1 VHKKMKKA
9 IVIYETT
16 YGYTETMAKAIV
28 KGLKEAGVEVE
39 LKKVM
44 AVNADEL
51 KDFDAVVLG
60 CPTYH
65 HDLITT
71 VKTFLFKMKNAGL
84 KGKVGAAFGAYG
96 FSGES
101 VEMIYDT
108 MKHIFEMDV
117 VEPAFKLKSTEVIT
131 GEKECKEFG
140 KKIAAKI
147 KIKRR

>member
-1 VHKKMKKA
+1 M
-9 IVIYETT
+9 
-16 YGYTETMAKAIV
+16 
-28 KGLKEAGVEVE
+28 
-39 LKKVM
+39 
-44 AVNADEL
+44 
-51 KDFDAVVLG
+51 
-60 CPTYH
+60 
-65 HDLITT
+65 ITT

-140 KKIAAKI
+140 NKIAAKI
-147 KIKRR
+147 T

>member
-1 VHKKMKKA
+1 MKKA

-16 YGYTETMAKAIV
+16 YGYTETMAKAIE

-39 LKKVM
+39 MKKVM

-65 HDLITT
+65 HDMIGTM
-71 VKTFLFKMKNAGL
+71 KTFLFKMKKAEL
-84 KGKVGAAFGAYG
+84 KGKIGATFGSYG
-96 FSGES
+96 WSGES
-101 VEMIYDT
+101 VEMMSDT

-117 VEPAFKLKSTEVIT
+117 IEPAFKLKSTEVVTI

-147 KIKRR
+147 A

>member
-1 VHKKMKKA
+1 MAKA

-16 YGYTETMAKAIV
+16 YGYTETMAKAIE

-44 AVNADEL
+44 AVNTDEL
-51 KDFDAVVLG
+51 KDVDAIVLG

-65 HDLITT
+65 HDMIGTM
-71 VKTFLFKMKNAGL
+71 KTFLFKMKNAEL
-84 KGKVGAAFGAYG
+84 KGKIGAVFGAYG
-96 FSGES
+96 WSGES
-101 VEMIYDT
+101 VEMMSDT

-117 VEPAFKLKSTEVIT
+117 IEPGLKMKGTEVVT

-140 KKIAAKI
+140 QKIAAKI
-147 KIKRR
+147 T

>member
-1 VHKKMKKA
+1 MAKA

-16 YGYTETMAKAIV
+16 YGYTETMAKAIE
-28 KGLKEAGVEVE
+28 KGLKAAGVEVE

-44 AVNADEL
+44 AANADEL

-65 HDLITT
+65 HDMITT
-71 VKTFLFKMKNAGL
+71 VKTFLFKMKDAGL

-101 VEMIYDT
+101 VEMIHDT

-117 VEPAFKLKSTEVIT
+117 IEPAFKLKSTEILT
-131 GEKECKEFG
+131 IGEQESKEFG

-147 KIKRR
+147 T

>member
-1 VHKKMKKA
+1 MAKA

-28 KGLKEAGVEVE
+28 AGLEETGVDVE
-39 LKKVM
+39 LKRVLSAK
-44 AVNADEL
+44 AEDL

-65 HDLITT
+65 HDMITT
-71 VKTFLFKMKNAGL
+71 VKTFLFKMNDAGL

-101 VEMIYDT
+101 IDMIYDT

-117 VEPAFKLKSTEVIT
+117 IEPAFKQKTSEVIT

-147 KIKRR
+147 T

>member
-1 VHKKMKKA
+1 MGMEKA

-28 KGLKEAGVEVE
+28 AGLKEAGVEVE
-39 LKKVM
+39 LKRVLSAKV
-44 AVNADEL
+44 DEL

-65 HDLITT
+65 HDMIST
-71 VKTFLFKMKNAGL
+71 VKTFLFAMKNAGL

-96 FSGES
+96 WSGES
-101 VEMIYDT
+101 IEMMSDT

-117 VEPAFKLKSTEVIT
+117 IEPGLKMKGTEVLT

-140 KKIAAKI
+140 KKIAEQI
-147 KIKRR
+147 T

>member
-1 VHKKMKKA
+1 MKVERKEMAKA

-28 KGLKEAGVEVE
+28 AGLKEAGVEVE
-39 LKKVM
+39 LKRVLG
-44 AVNADEL
+44 VNADEL
-51 KDFDAVVLG
+51 KNFDAIVLG

-65 HDLITT
+65 HDMITT
-71 VKTFLFKMKNAGL
+71 VKTFLFKMKDAGL

-117 VEPAFKLKSTEVIT
+117 IEPAFKLKSTEVVTT
-131 GEKECKEFG
+131 GDKEGKEFG

-147 KIKRR
+147 T

>member
-1 VHKKMKKA
+1 MAKA

-28 KGLKEAGVEVE
+28 AGLKEAGVDAE
-39 LKKVM
+39 LKRVLS
-44 AVNADEL
+44 VNADEL
-51 KDFDAVVLG
+51 KNFDAIVLG

-65 HDLITT
+65 HDMITT
-71 VKTFLFKMKNAGL
+71 VKTFLFKMKDAGL
-84 KGKVGAAFGAYG
+84 KGKVGVAFGAYG

-117 VEPAFKLKSTEVIT
+117 IEPAFKLKSTEVVTI
-131 GEKECKEFG
+131 GDKEGKEFG

-147 KIKRR
+147 T

>member
-1 VHKKMKKA
+1 MGMAKA

-16 YGYTETMAKAIV
+16 YGYTEMMAKAIE

-39 LKKVM
+39 LKRVLSAK
-44 AVNADEL
+44 ADEL

-65 HDLITT
+65 HDMITT
-71 VKTFLFKMKNAGL
+71 VKTFLFAMKNAGL

-101 VEMIYDT
+101 VEMIHDT

-117 VEPAFKLKSTEVIT
+117 IEPAFKLKTSEVIAI
-131 GEKECKEFG
+131 GEKEGKEFG
-140 KKIAAKI
+140 KNIAANI
-147 KIKRR
+147 A

>member
-1 VHKKMKKA
+1 MAKAKA

-16 YGYTETMAKAIV
+16 YGYTETMAKGIE
-28 KGLKEAGVEVE
+28 KGLKAAGVEVE

-44 AVNADEL
+44 AANADEL
-51 KDFDAVVLG
+51 KDFDAIVLG

-65 HDLITT
+65 HDMITT
-71 VKTFLFKMKNAGL
+71 VKTFLFKMKDTGL

-108 MKHIFEMDV
+108 MKYIFEMDV
-117 VEPAFKLKSTEVIT
+117 IEPAFKLKSTEILT
-131 GEKECKEFG
+131 IGEQESKEFG

-147 KIKRR
+147 K

>member
-1 VHKKMKKA
+1 MAKA

-28 KGLKEAGVEVE
+28 AGLEEAGVDVE

-44 AVNADEL
+44 AVNTDEL

-65 HDLITT
+65 HDMIGTM
-71 VKTFLFKMKNAGL
+71 KTFLFKMKNAEL
-84 KGKVGAAFGAYG
+84 KGKIGAVFGSYG
-96 FSGES
+96 WSGES
-101 VEMIYDT
+101 IEMMSDT

-117 VEPAFKLKSTEVIT
+117 VEPGLKMKGTEVVT
-131 GEKECKEFG
+131 GERECKEFG

-147 KIKRR
+147 T

>member
-1 VHKKMKKA
+1 MAKA

-28 KGLKEAGVEVE
+28 AGLKEAGVEVE

-44 AVNADEL
+44 AVNTDEL

-65 HDLITT
+65 HDMIGTM
-71 VKTFLFKMKNAGL
+71 KTFLFKMKNAEL
-84 KGKVGAAFGAYG
+84 KGKIGAVFGSYG
-96 FSGES
+96 WSGES
-101 VEMIYDT
+101 VEMMSDT

-117 VEPAFKLKSTEVIT
+117 VEPGLKMKGTEVVT

-147 KIKRR
+147 T

>member
-1 VHKKMKKA
+1 MAKA

-16 YGYTETMAKAIV
+16 YGYTEMMAKAIQ
-28 KGLKEAGVEVE
+28 KGLKEAGVDVE
-39 LKKVM
+39 LKRVLSAK
-44 AVNADEL
+44 AEDL

-65 HDLITT
+65 HDMITT
-71 VKTFLFKMKNAGL
+71 VKTFLFKMKDAGL

-101 VEMIYDT
+101 VGMIYDT

-117 VEPAFKLKSTEVIT
+117 IEPAFKLKSTEVIT

-147 KIKRR
+147 T

>member
-1 VHKKMKKA
+1 MGMAKA

-16 YGYTETMAKAIV
+16 YGYTETMAKAIE

-39 LKKVM
+39 LKRVLSAK
-44 AVNADEL
+44 ADEL
-51 KDFDAVVLG
+51 KDIDAVVLG

-65 HDLITT
+65 HDMITT
-71 VKTFLFKMKNAGL
+71 VKTFLFAMKNAGL

-96 FSGES
+96 WSGES
-101 VEMIYDT
+101 IEMMSDT

-117 VEPAFKLKSTEVIT
+117 IEPGLKMKGTEVLT

-140 KKIAAKI
+140 KKIAAKT
-147 KIKRR
+147 K

>member
-1 VHKKMKKA
+1 MAKS
-9 IVIYETT
+9 IVIFETT
-16 YGYTETMAKAIV
+16 YGYTETMAKSIEA
-28 KGLKEAGVEVE
+28 GLKEAGVDVE
-39 LKKVM
+39 LKRVLRAK
-44 AVNADEL
+44 AEDL

-65 HDLITT
+65 HDMITT

-117 VEPAFKLKSTEVIT
+117 VEPAFKLKSTEVVTI
-131 GEKECKEFG
+131 GDKECKEFG

-147 KIKRR
+147 T

>member
-1 VHKKMKKA
+1 MAKA

-16 YGYTETMAKAIV
+16 YGYTETMAKAIEN
-28 KGLKEAGVEVE
+28 GLKEAGVEVE

-44 AVNADEL
+44 AVNTDEL

-65 HDLITT
+65 HDMIGTM
-71 VKTFLFKMKNAGL
+71 KTFLFKMKNAEL
-84 KGKVGAAFGAYG
+84 KGKIGAVFGSYG
-96 FSGES
+96 WSGES
-101 VEMIYDT
+101 VEMMSDT

-117 VEPAFKLKSTEVIT
+117 VEPGLKMKGTEVVT

-147 KIKRR
+147 T

>member
-1 VHKKMKKA
+1 MAKS
-9 IVIYETT
+9 IVIFETT
-16 YGYTETMAKAIV
+16 YGYTETMAKSIEA
-28 KGLKEAGVEVE
+28 GLKEAGVDVE
-39 LKKVM
+39 LKRVLSAKTE
-44 AVNADEL
+44 DL

-65 HDLITT
+65 HDMITT

-101 VEMIYDT
+101 IDMIYDT

-117 VEPAFKLKSTEVIT
+117 VEPAFKLKSTEVVTI
-131 GEKECKEFG
+131 GDKECKEFG

-147 KIKRR
+147 T